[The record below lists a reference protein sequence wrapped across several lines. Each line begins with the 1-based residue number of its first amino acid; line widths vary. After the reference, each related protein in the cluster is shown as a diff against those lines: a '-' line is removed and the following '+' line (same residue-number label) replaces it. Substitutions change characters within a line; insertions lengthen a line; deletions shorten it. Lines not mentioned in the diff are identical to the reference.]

1 MKKITLLV
9 AVLALGL
16 FFVSCNKEGQFTP
29 KNKIDRIYCSSSYK
43 YEVYN
48 DYGYWETEST
58 SSTSKYVSEIW
69 NWDGKLLKSISHY
82 DSDGVMNYTENYG
95 YDGKRLTTISTGG
108 SDRWVLNYEKEKLSS
123 MEYYEGSEKV
133 EVLEFSRDKGKISE
147 IRITIF
153 DYEKSAMT
161 KFPVNALRF
170 FIPAASTESFMKAM
184 AKVNERHTMKSVYSY
199 SWKLEWEGKNVS
211 KLTYFEDA
219 YTDTYEYTYDDKV
232 NPYCGLFDPENF
244 GFCESLSKN
253 NVIRMVNRDSE
264 NYYNED
270 NYFYT
275 YDGKVPYTKSYT
287 YTYTSDYSRSTDTYN
302 YYYEYK

>member
-29 KNKIDRIYCSSSYK
+29 KNKIDRVCYSETYK
-43 YEVYN
+43 YEVYS
-48 DYGYWETEST
+48 DGYWST
-58 SSTSKYVSEIW
+58 QNNSNTSKYIQEIW
-69 NWDGKLLKSISHY
+69 NWDGKLLKSITY
-82 DSDGVMNYTENYG
+82 YNSDGEMRYTENYG

-108 SDRWVLNYEKEKLSS
+108 SDRWMLNYEKGKLSS
-123 MEYYEGSEKV
+123 MDYYSGSEK
-133 EVLEFSRDKGKISE
+133 LCSYEFTHDKGKIVEVRYTS
-147 IRITIF
+147 F
-153 DYEKSAMT
+153 GNKKSAMIN
-161 KFPVNALRF
+161 FPVNALRF
-170 FIPAASTESFMKAM
+170 FIPAASTENFMKAM
-184 AKVNERHTMKSVYSY
+184 AKINERHTMKELYSY
-199 SWKLEWEGKNVS
+199 NWKLEWEGKNVS

-253 NVIRMVNRDSE
+253 NVIRMVNHDSE
-264 NYYNED
+264 NYYDED

-275 YDGKVPYTKSYT
+275 YDGKVPSMKTYT
-287 YTYTSDYSRSTDTYN
+287 YTYTSDYSRSTYTYN